1 LCEGTRYPSLW
12 LPRFAIAF
20 VENRK
25 VLYGLESVYSLMQKA
40 PGSYLNHFDIIHCLI
55 EKLNLA
61 EAERES
67 LVIEWVKRDMLNIA
81 FGNSDNHGRN
91 SAILKKT
98 SGMWLAPVYAFAPM
112 KADPEGVVR
121 TTQWGSPY
129 EEGGHYNWHL
139 IAQRLNYLVSEKRLL
154 EALRILAKKLTGL
167 KARLAQRG
175 VPASILE
182 MPGVGFN
189 FLDERI
195 AGWKL

>member
-1 LCEGTRYPSLW
+1 
-12 LPRFAIAF
+12 
-20 VENRK
+20 
-25 VLYGLESVYSLMQKA
+25 
-40 PGSYLNHFDIIHCLI
+40 
-55 EKLNLA
+55 
-61 EAERES
+61 
-67 LVIEWVKRDMLNIA
+67 
-81 FGNSDNHGRN
+81 
-91 SAILKKT
+91 
-98 SGMWLAPVYAFAPM
+98 M

-167 KARLAQRG
+167 KVRLAQRG